1 MCVVKGKRRR
11 RIGDQACSTM
21 VPSRGREEDFSIGA
35 LRDFASSHSIFA
47 FADRLARVQ
56 VQQASKQLWETPW
69 AGSKKMQYVCVSGI
83 GVRTVV
89 MCRRMKA

>member
-1 MCVVKGKRRR
+1 MLDHGPNRW
-11 RIGDQACSTM
+11 
-21 VPSRGREEDFSIGA
+21 REEDFSIGA

-56 VQQASKQLWETPW
+56 EQQASSYGKLRGPGAERC
-69 AGSKKMQYVCVSGI
+69 SMCVSSI